1 MRALSKVRWLA
12 GLAAAAIALSSLAS
26 STAASAAEDYT
37 QNVTALDSTQARI
50 DFTPTTPALYVDVH
64 YLITGVPQQNFRM
77 TNNGG
82 VWQKTVGGLS
92 SGTAIEYWFTY
103 EKSGPQYDT
112 PHFTYTHGSTQA
124 PVATPTFSPPGG
136 AYTSAQTV
144 TITTATAGA
153 SIRYTVD
160 GSTPTAGSPLYT
172 GPISVPTS
180 RTINAIGIKAGLTN
194 SSVGSATYTIG
205 TQQGCVQSNNPNFG
219 PNTRIFDPSMS
230 AASIQ
235 TQLDADFNMQKDTL
249 TAQMAPR
256 RVAHLFKPGT
266 YNGIHD
272 DVGYYTS
279 VSGLGRNP
287 GDVLINGDIT
297 VDAFNESDK
306 GVALQNFWR
315 SAENMAVNPSNGT
328 NRWAVAQAAPF
339 RRMDIRGNLA
349 LYPASYGFASG
360 GYTADTRVSGQTASV
375 SQQQWY
381 TRDSNY
387 GSWNGG
393 VWNMVFSGTPG
404 APPTT
409 FPNPPSTNLATTPV
423 SRDVPYLYL
432 EGNQYRVFLPS
443 LRTNASGASW
453 INGGTPGTSLPM
465 SQFYVVKAGDTA
477 STINAALAQGC
488 NLFFTPGIY
497 HVNQT
502 INVTRPNTVVLGIG
516 YATIVPDN
524 GVNAMHVADVDG
536 VRIKGILFDA
546 GTTRSDALLTVGPA
560 GSSASHAAN
569 PTTLQDVFFRVGG
582 AIAGKA
588 TNSLVVNSHNTII
601 DHTWA
606 WRADHGNAGTW
617 GWTEAVGDTGVVVN
631 GNNVLATGLF
641 VEHYQKYQVI
651 WNGQGGRT
659 IFFQNE
665 MPYDVPNQAT
675 WMSPNGL
682 AGYAAYK
689 VGDNVTTH
697 EAWGLGSYCFFNVNP
712 SVRAHHAFEVP
723 DRPGVRLHNLLT
735 VSLNYQGTITHV
747 VNEVGAVT
755 PPGTVPVNVV
765 SYP

>member
-1 MRALSKVRWLA
+1 MPGNRTIN
-12 GLAAAAIALSSLAS
+12 AIG
-26 STAASAAEDYT
+26 
-37 QNVTALDSTQARI
+37 I
-50 DFTPTTPALYVDVH
+50 
-64 YLITGVPQQNFRM
+64 
-77 TNNGG
+77 
-82 VWQKTVGGLS
+82 
-92 SGTAIEYWFTY
+92 
-103 EKSGPQYDT
+103 KSGQPNSAVGSAQYVIGT
-112 PHFTYTHGSTQA
+112 

-136 AYTSAQTV
+136 AYASAQTV
-144 TITTATAGA
+144 TISTSTSGAT
-153 SIRYTVD
+153 IRYTVD
-160 GSTPTAGSPLYT
+160 GSTPTGSSPVYS
-172 GPISVPTS
+172 GPISVPS
-180 RTINAIGIKAGLTN
+180 NRTISAIGIKSGLVN
-194 SSVGSATYTIG
+194 SAVASATYTIG
-205 TQQGCVQSNNPNFG
+205 TQQGCVQSDNPNFG
-219 PNTRIFDPSMS
+219 PNTRIFDPTMS
-230 AASIQ
+230 ATSIQ
-235 TQLDADFNMQKDTL
+235 TQLDIDFNNQKDTI

-266 YNGIHD
+266 YSGIHD

-287 GDVLINGDIT
+287 GDVVINGDIT

-315 SAENMAVNPSNGT
+315 SAENMAVVPSSGT

-339 RRMDIRGNLA
+339 RRMDVRGNLA

-404 APPTT
+404 APATT
-409 FPNPPSTNLATTPV
+409 FPTPPSTNLATTPI

-432 EGNQYRVFLPS
+432 DGNQYRVFLPS

-453 INGGTPGTSLPM
+453 LNGGTPGTSLPM
-465 SQFYVVKAGDTA
+465 SQFYVVKSGDTA
-477 STINAALAQGC
+477 ATINAALGQGC

-497 HVNQT
+497 NVNQT
-502 INVTRPNTVVLGIG
+502 INITRPNTVVLGIG
-516 YATIVPDN
+516 YATIVPQN
-524 GVNAMHVADVDG
+524 GVTAMQVADVDG

-546 GTTRSDALLTVGPA
+546 GTTLSNSLLTVGPA

-601 DHTWA
+601 DHSWI

-617 GWTEAVGDTGVVVN
+617 GWDEAIGDTGLVVN
-631 GNNVLATGLF
+631 GNDVLATGLF

-651 WNGQGGRT
+651 WNGERGRT

-675 WMSPNGL
+675 WNRPNGQ

-712 SVRAHHAFEVP
+712 SVRAENAFEVP
-723 DRPGVRLHNLLT
+723 NRSGVRLHNLLT

-747 VNEVGAVT
+747 VNNVGGVT
-755 PPGTVPVNVV
+755 PPGTVPVNVI

>member
-1 MRALSKVRWLA
+1 MA
-12 GLAAAAIALSSLAS
+12 GLAAAAIALSSVAS
-26 STAASAAEDYT
+26 STAASAAADYT
-37 QNVTALDSTQARI
+37 QNVTALDATQARI

-64 YLITGVPQQNFRM
+64 YLITNVPQQNFRM

-82 VWQKTVGGLS
+82 VWQKTVGSLS
-92 SGTAIEYWFTY
+92 SGTVIEYWFTY

-124 PVATPTFSPPGG
+124 PVATPGFSPPGG

-160 GSTPTAGSPLYT
+160 GSTPTASSPLYS

-180 RTINAIGIKAGLTN
+180 RTINAIGIKAGLAN

-205 TQQGCVQSNNPNFG
+205 TQQGCAQSDTPNFG

-230 AASIQ
+230 SASIQ
-235 TQLDADFNMQKDTL
+235 AQLDTDFNAQKDTL

-266 YNGIHD
+266 YTNHD

-287 GDVLINGDIT
+287 GDVVINGDIT

-315 SAENMAVNPSNGT
+315 SAENMAVNPSSGT

-360 GYTADTRVSGQTASV
+360 GYTADTRVSGQTASI

-387 GSWNGG
+387 GSWDGG

-404 APPTT
+404 APANT
-409 FPNPPSTNLATTPV
+409 FPTPPETTLATTPV
-423 SRDVPYLYL
+423 SRDVPYLYF
-432 EGNQYRVFLPS
+432 EGGQYRVFLPS

-453 INGGTPGTSLPM
+453 INGGTSGSSLPM

-477 STINAALAQGC
+477 STINAALSQGC

-497 HVNQT
+497 NVNQT
-502 INVTRPNTVVLGIG
+502 INITRPNTVVLGIG
-516 YATIVPDN
+516 YATIVPQN
-524 GVNAMHVADVDG
+524 GVTAMQVADVDG

-546 GTTRSDALLTVGPA
+546 GTTLSSSLLTVGPS
-560 GSSASHAAN
+560 GSSANHAAN

-582 AIAGKA
+582 AVAGKA
-588 TNSLVVNSHNTII
+588 TNSLVVNSNNTII
-601 DHTWA
+601 DHTWI

-617 GWTEAVGDTGVVVN
+617 GWNEAIGDTGLVVN
-631 GNNVLATGLF
+631 GNDVLATGLF

-651 WNGQGGRT
+651 WNGERGRT

-665 MPYDVPNQAT
+665 MPYDVPNQAS
-675 WMSPNGL
+675 WNRPNGQ

-712 SVRAHHAFEVP
+712 SVRAENAFEVP
-723 DRPGVRLHNLLT
+723 NRSGVRMHNLLT

-747 VNEVGAVT
+747 VNNVGAVT

>member
-1 MRALSKVRWLA
+1 V
-12 GLAAAAIALSSLAS
+12 IALSSLATS
-26 STAASAAEDYT
+26 EAASAADDYT
-37 QNVTALDSTQARI
+37 QNVTALDASQARI

-64 YLITGVPQQNFRM
+64 YLITNVPQQNVRM
-77 TNNGG
+77 TNNSG

-92 SGTAIEYWFTY
+92 SGSVIEYWFTY
-103 EKSGPQYDT
+103 EKGGPQYDT

-124 PVATPTFSPPGG
+124 PVATPSFSPPGG

-160 GSTPTAGSPLYT
+160 GSTPTASSPLYT
-172 GPISVPTS
+172 GPISVPSS
-180 RTINAIGIKAGLTN
+180 RTINAIGIKAGLAN
-194 SSVGSATYTIG
+194 SPVGSATYTIG
-205 TQQGCVQSNNPNFG
+205 TQQGCVQSDTPNFG

-235 TQLDADFNMQKDTL
+235 SQLDADFNMQKDTL

-266 YNGIHD
+266 YNVHD
-272 DVGYYTS
+272 DVGFYTS

-287 GDVLINGDIT
+287 GDVVINGDIT

-315 SAENMAVNPSNGT
+315 SAENMAVNPSSGT

-360 GYTADTRVSGQTASV
+360 GYTADTRVSGQTASI

-387 GSWNGG
+387 GSWDGG

-404 APPTT
+404 APANT
-409 FPNPPSTNLATTPV
+409 FPTPPETTLATTPV
-423 SRDVPYLYL
+423 SRDVPYLYF
-432 EGNQYRVFLPS
+432 EAGKYRVFLPS

-453 INGGTPGTSLPM
+453 INGGTPGSSLPM

-477 STINAALAQGC
+477 STINAALASGC
-488 NLFFTPGIY
+488 NLFVTPGIY
-497 HVNQT
+497 HLNQT

-516 YATIVPDN
+516 YATFVPDN
-524 GVNAMHVADVDG
+524 GVNAMQVADVDG

-546 GTTRSDALLTVGPA
+546 GTTRSSALLTVGPS
-560 GSSASHAAN
+560 GSSATHAAN

-582 AIAGKA
+582 AVAGKA
-588 TNSLVVNSHNTII
+588 TTSLVVNSHNTII

-606 WRADHGNAGTW
+606 WRADHGNPGTW

-665 MPYDVPNQAT
+665 MPYDVPNQAS
-675 WMSPNGL
+675 WMAPNGVT
-682 AGYAAYK
+682 GYAAYK

-712 SVRAHHAFEVP
+712 SVRAEHAFEVP
-723 DRPGVRLHNLLT
+723 NRSGVRMHNLLT

-747 VNEVGAVT
+747 VNDVGAVT